1 MLVSSYLPIIL
12 PTLSSVSSIIL
23 CANPC
28 PSSLSPSS
36 SSPSPSSPP
45 LSSPSPSSPPLSSPS
60 PSSPPFSSPSPSSPP
75 LSSPSPSSP
84 SPPPSVVSA
93 ACAVSS
99 ANACATSGATI
110 NSNESHTCATAGGS
124 SVNAKLLDAV
134 AVVVSDVTA
143 FVIIYPLLISLG
155 AVAVLYVI
163 STSLA
168 GTVAIV

>member
-12 PTLSSVSSIIL
+12 LTLSSVSSIIL

-36 SSPSPSSPP
+36 SSP
-45 LSSPSPSSPPLSSPS
+45 
-60 PSSPPFSSPSPSSPP
+60 SPP

-99 ANACATSGATI
+99 ANACATSGATN
-110 NSNESHTCATAGGS
+110 NSNESNTCATAGGI

-143 FVIIYPLLISLG
+143 FVIILPS
-155 AVAVLYVI
+155 
-163 STSLA
+163 
-168 GTVAIV
+168 

>member
-12 PTLSSVSSIIL
+12 LTLSSVSSIIL

-36 SSPSPSSPP
+36 SSPSPP
-45 LSSPSPSSPPLSSPS
+45 LSSPSPSSPPL
-60 PSSPPFSSPSPSSPP
+60 SSPSPSSPP

-99 ANACATSGATI
+99 ANACATSGATN
-110 NSNESHTCATAGGS
+110 NSNESNTCATAGGI
-124 SVNAKLLDAV
+124 SVNAKLLEAV

-143 FVIIYPLLISLG
+143 FVIILPS
-155 AVAVLYVI
+155 
-163 STSLA
+163 
-168 GTVAIV
+168 